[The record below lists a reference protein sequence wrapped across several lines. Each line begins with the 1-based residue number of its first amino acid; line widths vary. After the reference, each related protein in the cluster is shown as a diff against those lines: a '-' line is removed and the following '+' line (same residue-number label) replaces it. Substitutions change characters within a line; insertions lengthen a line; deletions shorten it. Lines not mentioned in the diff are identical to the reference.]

1 MRAASG
7 ASGGALSKDGS
18 FPLEVGPWAMLPF
31 RSTSASGRKGIRLG
45 RSIASFKSSFW
56 GESKYV

>member
-1 MRAASG
+1 
-7 ASGGALSKDGS
+7 LSKDGS